1 MIQRKQS
8 LFLLLTA
15 LMALI
20 FLSGDYLTFVDISGG
35 NYILDFGG
43 LHYYNG
49 EKTGT
54 YFLILP
60 IIAIII
66 PVLSLIIIFLY
77 KNRILQIKLT
87 KILLG
92 FELIFILATIVIS
105 LSLIKQLDITLNSWY
120 KCLIPL
126 FQLIFSVLALRSIR
140 KDDELVKSYDRI
152 R

>member
-15 LMALI
+15 LMPLI
-20 FLSGDYLTFVDISGG
+20 FLSGDYLTFVDISGS
-35 NYILDFGG
+35 NYILDFTG
-43 LHYYNG
+43 LHYKSR
-49 EKTGT
+49 EMTST

-60 IIAIII
+60 VTVIII

>member
-20 FLSGDYLTFVDISGG
+20 FLSGDYLTFVDISGS
-35 NYILDFGG
+35 NYLLDFSG
-43 LHYYNG
+43 LHYNSG
-49 EKTGT
+49 EKTST

-60 IIAIII
+60 VTVIII